1 LREGL
6 RLLGRPTMALILLL
20 SALHCVSDATMG
32 SWFPIY
38 AKERFGEAL
47 RHPGDVMALCGLAY
61 VVSRSM
67 LVFVPEGRGR
77 RMLLVLPGLI
87 GGGILLAAIWMDSP
101 AALFW
106 GYPLAAFVWSSQ
118 YPALMGEAA
127 RRTPRY
133 VSSMFA
139 VSMIL
144 ALVATAAVTYGVGY
158 FIKTASTTEAMVGA
172 LRWIVG
178 AELRVPW
185 WMPDHRWA
193 ITIAPLGFII
203 FGLVVA
209 VTGLGRRKAQTAPTA
224 NAEA

>member
-1 LREGL
+1 
-6 RLLGRPTMALILLL
+6 MALILLL
-20 SALHCVSDATMG
+20 SAIHVLSDATMG

-47 RHPGDVMALCGLAY
+47 RHPGDVMALCALAY
-61 VVSRSM
+61 VVSRSI

-77 RMLLVLPGLI
+77 RTLLLLPGLV
-87 GGGILLAAIWMDSP
+87 GGSILLAAIWADSP
-101 AALFW
+101 VALFW
-106 GYPLAAFVWSSQ
+106 GYPLAAFAWSAQ

-133 VSSMFA
+133 VSSLLA

-144 ALVATAAVTYGVGY
+144 AQVSTAAVTYGVGY
-158 FIKTASTTEAMVGA
+158 FIKTASTTEAMVDA

-178 AELRVPW
+178 AELNVPW

-193 ITIAPLGFII
+193 ITIAPLGFIL
-203 FGLVVA
+203 FGLMVA
-209 VTGLGRRKAQTAPTA
+209 ITGLGRRKVQTTPAA